1 MTRSTG
7 ARLYRACL
15 RCRQRKTK
23 CDLKYTGGGTHT
35 PCSKCNLEGHQCLP
49 ATSRRGGDYSQFRG
63 RRWGNTEMQ
72 APRSSEQIET
82 KTELQ
87 PNTLE
92 AETVGV
98 DTDTLFRGGVRN
110 PLEALQILART
121 AATAG
126 EDDSIPLPEKAPQ
139 GSDDSGHEVVKR
151 VRHKPGDQPKAS
163 IMATEIVKEGVIDVV
178 DLEPLVHYYT
188 MNYHPYF
195 PIVSS
200 SLLYTEVPE
209 HQWATETFLL
219 TSILTIATQNRPDQK
234 HLHTRI
240 RGYIDKLIL
249 RVTLG
254 ARSVRNVGTVE
265 GLLLLAEWMPH
276 LMLSQVQPYSNNSEQ
291 SNAYDEDCV
300 AWNLIGL
307 AVRQAYL
314 LHLDTQSFP
323 FEVASEP
330 LSMRCRRR
338 LAWIF
343 TYLADR
349 QISIQMGQAFW
360 SRGPSLST
368 RFSTQ
373 DYPSLQPEITGGT
386 DYASFVQAQVE
397 LTTIFGNTHD
407 ILYASKSRTLQ
418 IMLVGDYPKYLDD
431 SAKAMEMW
439 KGTWSNVDI
448 PPSLRCLLTL
458 QYQYLQLYVNA
469 FAFQAVL
476 YRSSKSLTNMSHDDN
491 APLFPDGVMASADAR
506 HIYAAISAA
515 RDLLQ
520 TFVEEITPPDIV
532 KFLPVRYYLY
542 EIYASVFLFKAHSV
556 GAIPPDESQT
566 YFNLTRQFI
575 SMLKAAATSQTH
587 ISHRYAKLLG
597 HLWCH
602 GKVTP
607 ELRQG
612 SAIQEDEYTTLQE
625 YAAGAPANSDGF
637 LQPVNVDT
645 DLMDVFSGSLPLDLG
660 RSWDSDFYDETL
672 FSSLPFFRGF
682 RDLEGDYVA

>member
-1 MTRSTG
+1 MRHAQS
-7 ARLYRACL
+7 
-15 RCRQRKTK
+15 
-23 CDLKYTGGGTHT
+23 
-35 PCSKCNLEGHQCLP
+35 
-49 ATSRRGGDYSQFRG
+49 ATWKAINAYQPVPEEEVTTLDFGVV
-63 RRWGNTEMQ
+63 
-72 APRSSEQIET
+72 
-82 KTELQ
+82 
-87 PNTLE
+87 PNTLQ

-98 DTDTLFRGGVRN
+98 DSNTLFSGGVRN
-110 PLEALQILART
+110 PLEALQILAQT

-126 EDDSIPLPEKAPQ
+126 GDDSIPSPERPSPR
-139 GSDDSGHEVVKR
+139 SDDTGHEVVNSVPPKI
-151 VRHKPGDQPKAS
+151 HNQPRAS
-163 IMATEIVKEGVIDVV
+163 IMATEIVKEGVINALDI
-178 DLEPLVHYYT
+178 EPLVHYYGI
-188 MNYHPYF
+188 NYHPYF

-200 SLLYTEVPE
+200 SLLDTEDPE

-219 TSILTIATQNRPDQK
+219 TSVLTIATQNRPDQK

-254 ARSVRNVGTVE
+254 ARSVRHVGTVE

-276 LMLSQVQPYSNNSEQ
+276 LMLSQDQPYSNNSEQ
-291 SNAYDEDCV
+291 RNAYDEDCV

-323 FEVASEP
+323 FEVESEP

-368 RFSTQ
+368 RFSSQ

-386 DYASFVQAQVE
+386 DYASFVQAQVD

-407 ILYASKSRTLQ
+407 ILYALKSRTLQ
-418 IMLVGDYPKYLDD
+418 IMIVGDYPKYLDD

-458 QYQYLQLYVNA
+458 QFQYLQLYVNA

-476 YRSSKSLTNMSHDDN
+476 YRSSKTTNTSHEDN
-491 APLFPDGVMASADAR
+491 ATLFPDGVMASADAR
-506 HIYAAISAA
+506 HIYAAINAA

-520 TFVEEITPPDIV
+520 TFVEEITPSDIV

-542 EIYASVFLFKAHSV
+542 EIYASVFLFKAYSV

-575 SMLKAAATSQTH
+575 SMLKGAATSQTH
-587 ISHRYAKLLG
+587 IAHRYAKLLG

-607 ELRQG
+607 ELHQG
-612 SAIQEDEYTTLQE
+612 SAIQEDEYTTLQQ
-625 YAAGAPANSDGF
+625 YTSSAPADSDGF
-637 LQPVNVDT
+637 LQPASVNT

>member
-1 MTRSTG
+1 
-7 ARLYRACL
+7 
-15 RCRQRKTK
+15 
-23 CDLKYTGGGTHT
+23 
-35 PCSKCNLEGHQCLP
+35 
-49 ATSRRGGDYSQFRG
+49 
-63 RRWGNTEMQ
+63 
-72 APRSSEQIET
+72 
-82 KTELQ
+82 
-87 PNTLE
+87 
-92 AETVGV
+92 
-98 DTDTLFRGGVRN
+98 
-110 PLEALQILART
+110 
-121 AATAG
+121 
-126 EDDSIPLPEKAPQ
+126 
-139 GSDDSGHEVVKR
+139 
-151 VRHKPGDQPKAS
+151 
-163 IMATEIVKEGVIDVV
+163 
-178 DLEPLVHYYT
+178 
-188 MNYHPYF
+188 
-195 PIVSS
+195 
-200 SLLYTEVPE
+200 
-209 HQWATETFLL
+209 
-219 TSILTIATQNRPDQK
+219 
-234 HLHTRI
+234 
-240 RGYIDKLIL
+240 
-249 RVTLG
+249 
-254 ARSVRNVGTVE
+254 
-265 GLLLLAEWMPH
+265 
-276 LMLSQVQPYSNNSEQ
+276 
-291 SNAYDEDCV
+291 
-300 AWNLIGL
+300 
-307 AVRQAYL
+307 
-314 LHLDTQSFP
+314 
-323 FEVASEP
+323 
-330 LSMRCRRR
+330 
-338 LAWIF
+338 
-343 TYLADR
+343 
-349 QISIQMGQAFW
+349 MGQAFW

-368 RFSTQ
+368 RFRTQ

-407 ILYASKSRTLQ
+407 ILYALKSRTLQ
-418 IMLVGDYPKYLDD
+418 IMLAGDYPKYLDD

-476 YRSSKSLTNMSHDDN
+476 YRSSKALTNTSHDDN

-520 TFVEEITPPDIV
+520 TFVEEITPSDIV

-542 EIYASVFLFKAHSV
+542 EIYASVFLFKAYSV

-575 SMLKAAATSQTH
+575 SMLKATATSQKH
-587 ISHRYAKLLG
+587 IAHRYAKLLG

-607 ELRQG
+607 ELHQG
-612 SAIQEDEYTTLQE
+612 GAIQEDEYTTLQE
-625 YAAGAPANSDGF
+625 DAAGAPANSDGF

>member
-1 MTRSTG
+1 M
-7 ARLYRACL
+7 
-15 RCRQRKTK
+15 
-23 CDLKYTGGGTHT
+23 
-35 PCSKCNLEGHQCLP
+35 P
-49 ATSRRGGDYSQFRG
+49 ATSRRGGDYSRFRG
-63 RRWGNTEMQ
+63 RRHGHAETQ
-72 APRSSEQIET
+72 PPRVSEHGET

-87 PNTLE
+87 PSALH

-98 DTDTLFRGGVRN
+98 DNDTLFRGGVRN
-110 PLEALQILART
+110 PLEALQILAQT

-126 EDDSIPLPEKAPQ
+126 DDSIPSPERPSQ
-139 GSDDSGHEVVKR
+139 RSDGTGRAVGKSVHHDSRE
-151 VRHKPGDQPKAS
+151 QPKGS
-163 IMATEIVKEGVIDVV
+163 IMATEIIKEGIIDEL
-178 DLEPLVHYYT
+178 DLEPLVQYYT
-188 MNYHPYF
+188 INYHHYF

-200 SLLYTEVPE
+200 NLLYTKDRK
-209 HQWATETFLL
+209 HLWATETFLL
-219 TSILTIATQNRPDQK
+219 ASVLTIATQNRPDQK
-234 HLHTRI
+234 HLHIRI

-254 ARSVRNVGTVE
+254 ARSVRQVGTVE

-276 LMLSQVQPYSNNSEQ
+276 LMLSQDQPYSNNFGQNS
-291 SNAYDEDCV
+291 AYDEDCV

-314 LHLDTQSFP
+314 LHLEKQSFP
-323 FEVASEP
+323 WEVESEP
-330 LSMRCRRR
+330 CSMRCRRR

-349 QISIQMGQAFW
+349 HISIQMGQAFW

-373 DYPSLQPEITGGT
+373 DYPSLQPAITGGT
-386 DYASFVQAQVE
+386 DYASFIQAQVE
-397 LTTIFGNTHD
+397 LKTIFGNIHD
-407 ILYASKSRTLQ
+407 ILYALKSRTLQ
-418 IMLVGDYPKYLDD
+418 LMLVGDYSKYLDD

-448 PPSLRCLLTL
+448 PSTLCCLLTL

-476 YRSSKSLTNMSHDDN
+476 YRSSKTSTNTSQEDSTS
-491 APLFPDGVMASADAR
+491 LFPDSVMASPDAR
-506 HIYAAISAA
+506 HIYAAINAA
-515 RDLLQ
+515 RSLLQ
-520 TFVEEITPPDIV
+520 TFVEEITPSDIV

-542 EIYASVFLFKAHSV
+542 EIYASVFLFKAYSV
-556 GAIPPDESQT
+556 GAISPEESHACFT
-566 YFNLTRQFI
+566 LTLQFI
-575 SMLKAAATSQTH
+575 SMLKGAATSQTH
-587 ISHRYAKLLG
+587 IAHRYAKLLG

-607 ELRQG
+607 ESHQG
-612 SAIQEDEYTTLQE
+612 SAIQESEFTSLQQYT
-625 YAAGAPANSDGF
+625 ADAPVDSGDF

-645 DLMDVFSGSLPLDLG
+645 DFMDAFSGSLPLDLD
-660 RSWDSDFYDETL
+660 RSWDSGFYDETL

-682 RDLEGDYVA
+682 RELEGGYVP